1 MEPRSEFRRVRHRAG
16 VYLPGY
22 GFQTVVE
29 RVDQNDA
36 EFAEELDHHPAES
49 VGEIRARLYESR
61 RSSTRRGMNSDSGSA
76 ATICRDVLGYLFVQ
90 FDVAYGLAFFG
101 RTPGVSDSDELAFAV
116 DEAGD

>member
-1 MEPRSEFRRVRHRAG
+1 MALRSREANSGAFDIALAISPATAKR
-16 VYLPGY
+16 L
-22 GFQTVVE
+22 VE

-49 VGEIRARLYESR
+49 VGEIRARLVRIAKVFDE
-61 RSSTRRGMNSDSGSA
+61 TRHELRLGQRGHHLV
-76 ATICRDVLGYLFVQ
+76 DVLGYLFVQ

-116 DEAGD
+116 DEV